1 MLPPGMLERL
11 ELVAEL
17 APGSSAGA
25 AGAASSLTPVDLDLL
40 DQLAGGPRPA
50 RSLAA
55 PEGRAGLTRRLRAL
69 AAADL
74 ISLEWTLLGASA
86 GPRYERW
93 IRATDAGREAAA
105 RWPRAIGRPGGR
117 SGPGRWPRWPR

>member
-17 APGSSAGA
+17 APGASDAGGA
-25 AGAASSLTPVDLDLL
+25 AASLTPVDLDLL

-74 ISLEWTLLGASA
+74 VSLEWTLLGGVRRAA
-86 GPRYERW
+86 LRALDPR
-93 IRATDAGREAAA
+93 
-105 RWPRAIGRPGGR
+105 
-117 SGPGRWPRWPR
+117 